1 MTKQT
6 FYLSPALPSGVE
18 GVAYITPNSKICN
31 LNTKEQQV
39 LGQISSQ

>member
-1 MTKQT
+1 MTKQK
-6 FYLSPALPSGVE
+6 FYLLPALPSGVE
-18 GVAYITPNSKICN
+18 GVAYITPNSKLCY